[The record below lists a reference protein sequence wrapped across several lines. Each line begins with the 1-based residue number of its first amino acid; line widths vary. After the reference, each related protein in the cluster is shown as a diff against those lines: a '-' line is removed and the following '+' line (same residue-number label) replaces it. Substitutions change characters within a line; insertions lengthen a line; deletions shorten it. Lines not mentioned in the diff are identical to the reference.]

1 MEHGCGRASCFS
13 GELCLNSRVTRAA
26 KSKTAILIA
35 AGALSIAA
43 PLAAQTTVGEV
54 FATDA
59 SVRGSLVMTAG
70 GTHVLSGSQVAAG
83 ENVALLRLLRG
94 GEVRICRGTSVAIS
108 EQDVGAPMLLGINT
122 GSLELHYPLTAISD
136 SVVTPDFR
144 IQVTGPGI
152 SNVALGSD
160 PKGNTC
166 VKAMPVNSSSIIVS
180 EMMGEGTYNVAQ
192 GRSVV
197 FREGKLEQVSDSNDA
212 CGCPVVKPAEPALDV
227 AKNVPIKPVAPE
239 LASATPSVL
248 EMDAPLVFA
257 GNKNTKADS
266 EEERL
271 LREGYT
277 IATLRVRPVEIPNIL
292 VPSGMPVQ
300 TKSAQQKKGFWHFFK
315 KMFGG
320 K

>member
-1 MEHGCGRASCFS
+1 
-13 GELCLNSRVTRAA
+13 V
-26 KSKTAILIA
+26 KSKTAVVVA
-35 AGALSIAA
+35 ASALAITA

-94 GEVRICRGTSVAIS
+94 GEVRICRGTSVAIN
-108 EQDVGAPMLLGINT
+108 EQDVGAPMLFGINT

-160 PKGNTC
+160 AKGNTC
-166 VKAMPVNSSSIIVS
+166 IKSMAGNSSSIIVS

-197 FREGKLEQVSDSNDA
+197 FREGKLEQVSDSDGV
-212 CGCPVVKPAEPALDV
+212 CGCPVVKPAEPAMEV
-227 AKNVPIKPVAPE
+227 AKNVPIKPVAPDK
-239 LASATPSVL
+239 ASATPSIV

-257 GNKNTKADS
+257 GNKTAKP
-266 EEERL
+266 ETEREQL
-271 LREGYT
+271 IREGYT
-277 IATLRVRPVEIPNIL
+277 IATLRVRPVEIPQVL
-292 VPSGMPVQ
+292 QPSGMPVQ
-300 TKSAQQKKGFWHFFK
+300 KKAEKAAGQKKGFWHFFAK
-315 KMFGG
+315 LFGG
-320 K
+320 